1 MSSFQLVH
9 QSNLVTTLTHV
20 IPETTRTFHF
30 WIFMLCV
37 VFLFSFFYI
46 EPTIF
51 CVRCAWQMAKSGEFA
66 WLQVHTGIAR
76 LFVCLFVR
84 QVNKQRK
91 KQHLRPNTAIAYTQL
106 TLLRSKWGRSACI
119 RCFHTQSRTHHSMP
133 FLITRQVHSS
143 IWIQTLRTPRV
154 NWWMYVHQTYL
165 LYEALLNFSFTK
177 FINIKFLHNPQVC
190 SRSCLCDAQISLKVI
205 TWAPQWKVGENQ
217 GVLHS
222 QCPTSLLS
230 RIFSIFHLKEMPVIP
245 QRHHPPSF
253 FHLISFPPNSNN
265 IYLQTKP
272 EWVS

>member
-1 MSSFQLVH
+1 MHGKWPRVGSLHGS
-9 QSNLVTTLTHV
+9 
-20 IPETTRTFHF
+20 
-30 WIFMLCV
+30 
-37 VFLFSFFYI
+37 
-46 EPTIF
+46 
-51 CVRCAWQMAKSGEFA
+51 KSTQESP
-66 WLQVHTGIAR
+66 VC

-245 QRHHPPSF
+245 QRHYPPS
-253 FHLISFPPNSNN
+253 IWSPFPPSIVIISVRKPNLSEWACRGHQRRQRLERELWSRNVQRKRQ
-265 IYLQTKP
+265 LQERWTSSVAEKM
-272 EWVS
+272 

>member
-1 MSSFQLVH
+1 LSSFQLVH
-9 QSNLVTTLTHV
+9 QSNLATTLTHA

-177 FINIKFLHNPQVC
+177 FINIKFLHNPQIC

-205 TWAPQWKVGENQ
+205 TWAPQCKVGFGVGENQ
-217 GVLHS
+217 SRVFFQLTV
-222 QCPTSLLS
+222 PNEPPLS
-230 RIFSIFHLKEMPVIP
+230 HFQH
-245 QRHHPPSF
+245 
-253 FHLISFPPNSNN
+253 FPP
-265 IYLQTKP
+265 L
-272 EWVS
+272 WVS